1 MKETI
6 QIREEE
12 QLKKLID
19 ATFEKFNYLTN
30 NQFIAKMDKKTLRDI
45 IDNNKMS
52 GKYNTTIIHPL
63 ILSLKIVL
71 SDFLINSGFSLPL
84 IIDDP
89 FILMDTDRTKRF
101 KEMIMKISK
110 KRQVIIFTHL
120 KDIRKQMFQ
129 RSLFK

>member
-120 KDIRKQMFQ
+120 KDKKDWGKYIE
-129 RSLFK
+129 L